1 MKAIVAVDKNWGI
14 GNCGKLLCHL
24 PGDLQYFKEKTK
36 GKVVLMGRKTFE
48 SLPGKKPLPDRT
60 NTVLSMDPEFQAPCL
75 VCHTNHA
82 LEKELA
88 NHNME
93 DIFVIGGETIYRK
106 LLPFCDTVFVTKID
120 AEFEADSHFPNLDED
135 PEYKLVWTSKARHEG
150 GIAYKFTEYKKVK
163 NETQEL

>member
-48 SLPGKKPLPDRT
+48 SLPNKKPLPDRI
-60 NTVLSMDPEFQAPCL
+60 NTVLSLNPEFQAPCL
-75 VCHTNHA
+75 VCHTNRA
-82 LEKELA
+82 LERALA
-88 NHNME
+88 NY
-93 DIFVIGGETIYRK
+93 DRDDVFVIGGETIYRK

-120 AEFEADSHFPNLDED
+120 SVFEADSYFPNLDED
-135 PEYKLVWTSKARHEG
+135 PEYELIWTSKTRHEG
-150 GIAYKFTEYKKVK
+150 GIAYKFTEYRRVK
-163 NETQEL
+163 NENQE